1 MNKIFIYSDFKDLF
15 GDFCQVSSVTMPASL
30 PPQLAKLIQKYP
42 QNHSHI
48 NLNSFLNFGKDI
60 ENDFVISVSLSL
72 ILSLVCGCRD
82 LWWGWSLSFPA
93 G

>member
-1 MNKIFIYSDFKDLF
+1 MRNIFIYSAFKDLF

-48 NLNSFLNFGKDI
+48 NLNSFLKAIRFRT
-60 ENDFVISVSLSL
+60 SVVAL
-72 ILSLVCGCRD
+72 IYGAKVVYMCASNLHMQVK
-82 LWWGWSLSFPA
+82 
-93 G
+93 

>member
-1 MNKIFIYSDFKDLF
+1 MNKFIIYSAFKDLF

-48 NLNSFLNFGKDI
+48 NLNSFLKD
-60 ENDFVISVSLSL
+60 FISRDARIAPSSTFKKHLKISLCAK
-72 ILSLVCGCRD
+72 II
-82 LWWGWSLSFPA
+82 
-93 G
+93 